1 MLFQINVPEIKPES
15 KTMKKFSICEI
26 CQMQKDDSKGAKN
39 VRTPGPV
46 PGTSIKNFDVEINSA
61 KRGPLSIHEFESY
74 RNINVHTKKS
84 SLYGPFPSYQ
94 FGRHSNFLD
103 PT

>member
-15 KTMKKFSICEI
+15 KTIKKFSICEI

-39 VRTPGPV
+39 IGTPGPV
-46 PGTSIKNFDVEINSA
+46 SIKNFDIEMNSV
-61 KRGPLSIHEFESY
+61 KRGPQSIHESY
-74 RNINVHTKKS
+74 HNINVHTKKS